1 MQQLWGRAGAV
12 VSTCMQQLGAGLDRG
27 AGTQTQSYAIRCHH
41 MQSDAITR
49 SRHSDAI
56 RRNQMSSRAIDVLQM
71 PSDVIRRNQMSSRAI
86 TCFRC
91 HQMPPR
97 CHVRIS
103 PVPCAQSP
111 SRMPCAIRCNQMH
124 SDLTCAMRTK
134 PIPHAMCNGVKPSSG
149 PERLTARGPSTLPLL
164 SCCLADCP
172 S

>member
-71 PSDVIRRNQMSSRAI
+71 PSDA
-86 TCFRC
+86 
-91 HQMPPR
+91 PR

>member
-27 AGTQTQSYAIRCHH
+27 AGTQTQSDAIRCHH

-71 PSDVIRRNQMSSRAI
+71 PSDAPRCPMRISHVPCAQSPCRMPCGNQMQSDALRSHL
-86 TCFRC
+86 C
-91 HQMPPR
+91 HAHKAHPA
-97 CHVRIS
+97 CHVQSDAIRCTQIS

-111 SRMPCAIRCNQMH
+111 SRMPCA
-124 SDLTCAMRTK
+124 
-134 PIPHAMCNGVKPSSG
+134 
-149 PERLTARGPSTLPLL
+149 TASNRRQGPSG
-164 SCCLADCP
+164 
-172 S
+172 

>member
-27 AGTQTQSYAIRCHH
+27 AGTQTQTYAIRCHH

-71 PSDVIRRNQMSSRAI
+71 PSDA
-86 TCFRC
+86 
-91 HQMPPR
+91 PR
-97 CHVRIS
+97 CPVRIS

>member
-12 VSTCMQQLGAGLDRG
+12 VSMCMQQLVGRVG
-27 AGTQTQSYAIRCHH
+27 S
-41 MQSDAITR
+41 R

-56 RRNQMSSRAIDVLQM
+56 RCNQM
-71 PSDVIRRNQMSSRAI
+71 PSYAIRCHHEEQALRRNQTQSDVI
-86 TCFRC
+86 TCHRRASDAIRC
-91 HQMPPR
+91 PQMLYA
-97 CHVRIS
+97 HLT
-103 PVPCAQSP
+103 CAMRTKPMPHAMCNQMQSD
-111 SRMPCAIRCNQMH
+111 ALRCNQMH